1 MPSTNVLLT
10 GGNGFIAVHI
20 IVFALQRGYTVTT
33 TVRSE
38 SKTTFL
44 RQKFSEAVSKGQ
56 LKFSIVPDITTPG
69 AFDDVFKN
77 NSFDA
82 VLHASSPFVFAINDV
97 KNDLLLPAIQGT
109 TEILKSAKAFGS
121 TVKRVVVTSSF
132 VSIFDPRKG
141 NRPGY
146 VYSEKDWNPLTFEQ
160 SQQNPRFGYLGSKTL
175 AEKAAWEFVN
185 SEKPGFDLVTICPPL
200 VYGPALQEVT
210 SMKKLNTS
218 SAGIYSI
225 FNGEEKDPQNVGI
238 WLWVDVRNVAEAH
251 LAALERPEASGERFL
266 VSEGTFNIA
275 QVIDYIW
282 EHYPERAQA
291 KGIPKSTSSAGYP
304 AEGNYLS
311 DNSLSKSILGTNYIS
326 FNDMLKDQL
335 AQFVALEK
343 ELGE

>member
-82 VLHASSPFVFAINDV
+82 VLHASSPFVFAMWVYSVLCQWITSYMFGCRNDV

-146 VYSEKDWNPLTFEQ
+146 VYSEKDWNPVSGLPF
-160 SQQNPRFGYLGSKTL
+160 
-175 AEKAAWEFVN
+175 
-185 SEKPGFDLVTICPPL
+185 
-200 VYGPALQEVT
+200 
-210 SMKKLNTS
+210 NT
-218 SAGIYSI
+218 
-225 FNGEEKDPQNVGI
+225 
-238 WLWVDVRNVAEAH
+238 
-251 LAALERPEASGERFL
+251 
-266 VSEGTFNIA
+266 
-275 QVIDYIW
+275 
-282 EHYPERAQA
+282 
-291 KGIPKSTSSAGYP
+291 
-304 AEGNYLS
+304 
-311 DNSLSKSILGTNYIS
+311 
-326 FNDMLKDQL
+326 
-335 AQFVALEK
+335 
-343 ELGE
+343 